1 MLTYEVA
8 ELVPPPGASSAAGI
22 SDAWDVNASGS
33 AAGAAYVNRSGDGE
47 VVLWTTP
54 DAPRVLEPVPP
65 GGVSIGIN
73 EGGDVVGALDWP
85 NLALRPT
92 ED

>member
-8 ELVPPPGASSAAGI
+8 ELVPPPGASSSAGI
-22 SDAWDVNASGS
+22 SDARDVNSSGS
-33 AAGAAYVNRSGDGE
+33 AAGAAYANRNGDGE

-54 DAPRVLEPVPP
+54 DAQRVLELVPP

-73 EGGDVVGALDWP
+73 DGG
-85 NLALRPT
+85 
-92 ED
+92 